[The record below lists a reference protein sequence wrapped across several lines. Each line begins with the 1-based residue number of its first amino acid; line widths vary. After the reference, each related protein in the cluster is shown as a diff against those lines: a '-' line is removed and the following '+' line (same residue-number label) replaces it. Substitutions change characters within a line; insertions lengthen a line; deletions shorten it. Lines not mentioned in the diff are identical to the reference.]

1 MAKSA
6 ANAAPKPAL
15 KIEEVAP
22 GNLKGAM
29 QAASAP
35 SVGAADSP
43 DEEHITSVAASHR
56 APLGLATGTVVL
68 LALAAYA
75 LASPTSTTS
84 STSTDLRLQRA
95 RGAP

>member
-1 MAKSA
+1 
-6 ANAAPKPAL
+6 
-15 KIEEVAP
+15 
-22 GNLKGAM
+22 M

-43 DEEHITSVAASHR
+43 DEEHITSVAASHHR
-56 APLGLATGTVVL
+56 PLGPLGLATGSVVL

-75 LASPTSTTS
+75 LAAPTAS
-84 STSTDLRLQRA
+84 SSSSDLRLQRV